1 MFLHIGGNQ
10 VILLES
16 LIGVFHTDLRKNQTN
31 KEFLEAAIA
40 AEDFPYFKKSN
51 SFIVTEDQVF
61 LSPISPTT
69 LNNRIKKNK
78 KIIVEG

>member
-16 LIGVFHTDLRKNQTN
+16 LIGVFHTNLKENQTN
-31 KEFLEAAIA
+31 KEFLEAAITA
-40 AEDFPYFKKSN
+40 DDFPYYKKSN
-51 SFIVTEDQVF
+51 SFIVTEDHVF